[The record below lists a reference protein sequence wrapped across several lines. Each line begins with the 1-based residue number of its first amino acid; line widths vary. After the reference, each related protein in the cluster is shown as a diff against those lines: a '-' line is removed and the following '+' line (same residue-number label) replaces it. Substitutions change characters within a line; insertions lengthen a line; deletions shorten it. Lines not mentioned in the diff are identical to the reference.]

1 MAFISSITHQDIH
14 GSLPPETKAALGLQR
29 NGGPLANMEYTP
41 TLALYNYPADLNSNT
56 KRHYVKFYIKQIV
69 QGGTDG
75 MARAGG
81 VDDTAYGISVAP
93 RVTNPIAAIA
103 LYMPDTLNASY
114 NASYDELSLTN
125 EAGTKLNTLEK
136 INSAVKGGG
145 ARNPGSQVASDAGI
159 ASLISS
165 AIGVGAQF
173 VGAGD
178 NVADINLQAAGFTIN
193 PQLQM
198 IYRGVAF
205 RHFQLTFTFTP
216 SSRQESELVKAI
228 IETFKVNFA
237 PSIAGEGDKSLLG
250 MFFTPP
256 SIFNVDF
263 MIDTGLNQYL
273 PKYGDCVLT
282 DIDVNYAPSGFA
294 PHVDGSP
301 VQTQLNLTF
310 KEIEIVT
317 QKKLATSLSS
327 GTNGTDGGL
336 R

>member
-1 MAFISSITHQDIH
+1 MGFITSITSADIH
-14 GSLPPETKAALGLQR
+14 GSLPPETKNSLGQHR
-29 NGGPLANMEYTP
+29 NGGPLASLEYSP
-41 TLALYNYPADLNSNT
+41 TLALYNYPADLNSNN
-56 KRHYVKFYIKQIV
+56 KRHYVKFWIKKII

-75 MARAGG
+75 MAVAGG
-81 VDDTAYGISVAP
+81 GDGRAYGLTVAP
-93 RVTNPIAAIA
+93 RVTNPVAAIA

-125 EAGTKLNTLEK
+125 EAGAKLNTVEK
-136 INSAVKGGG
+136 INSALTGRFGN
-145 ARNPGSQVASDAGI
+145 NPAPALSNEAGVAA
-159 ASLISS
+159 LVSS
-165 AIGVGAQF
+165 ALGVGAGLL
-173 VGAGD
+173 GAGE

-216 SSRQESELVKAI
+216 SSKQETELVKAI
-228 IETFKVNFA
+228 IETFKLNFA
-237 PSIAGEGDKSLLG
+237 PSIVGEGDDRLLG

-256 SIFNVDF
+256 SVFNVDF

-282 DIDVNYAPSGFA
+282 DIDVNYAPNGFA
-294 PHVDGSP
+294 PHADGSP

-317 QKKLATSLSS
+317 QKKLGTSLSGGS
-327 GTNGTDGGL
+327 NGTDGGL

>member
-1 MAFISSITHQDIH
+1 MGFLTKITPTDVHNGIS
-14 GSLPPETKAALGLQR
+14 PESKANLSRHR
-29 NGGPLANMEYTP
+29 NGGPLAALDNSL
-41 TLALYNYPADLNSNT
+41 TLALFNYPLDLNSNN
-56 KRHYVKFYIKQIV
+56 KRHYVKFWIKEII
-69 QGGTDG
+69 QGGTEG
-75 MARAGG
+75 AVAGG
-81 VDDTAYGISVAP
+81 GTGKVFGLSVSP
-93 RVTNPIAAIA
+93 RVTNPVAAIA

-114 NASYDELSLTN
+114 NASYDELSLTS
-125 EAGTKLNTLEK
+125 EAGVKINTLQK
-136 INSAVKGGG
+136 IGSAMQSFGDK
-145 ARNPGSQVASDAGI
+145 NPASSVGVDPAVAS
-159 ASLISS
+159 LVSS
-165 AIGVGAQF
+165 ALGVIAGAA
-173 VGAGD
+173 GAGE

-216 SSRQESELVKAI
+216 SSKQESELVKAI

-237 PSIAGEGDKSLLG
+237 PSIHGEGNADNIG

-256 SIFNVDF
+256 SVFNVDF

-282 DIDVNYAPSGFA
+282 DIDVNYAPNGFA
-294 PHVDGSP
+294 PHADGSP

-317 QKKLATSLSS
+317 QKKL
-327 GTNGTDGGL
+327 GTPLTGGSNGTDGGL